1 MITRLSE
8 NTLIISLDTDIADDD
23 SLHFIQRTTERLH
36 NELGSWIIDIVPS
49 YLTIHITFNLVQVSS
64 ATLTDRIDSIIQQ
77 QLAEPANNRTNNA
90 KTIEIPVY
98 YGQEVALDLAQLAQ
112 QKKLSSEQVITL
124 HLARIYS
131 VYAIG
136 FAPGFAYLGYVDDT
150 IATPRKATP
159 RKKITAGSVGVA
171 DWQTAIYPT
180 DSPGGWHIIG
190 KTPYSVIDLSS
201 ESLTQFR
208 TGDHVRF
215 YAIDKA
221 QFLHMGGSLS

>member
-1 MITRLSE
+1 MITQLSE
-8 NTLIISLDTDIADDD
+8 NTLLISLDSGTASND
-23 SLHFIQRTTERLH
+23 SLRLIQRTTERLH
-36 NELGSWIIDIVPS
+36 NELGSLVIDIVPS
-49 YLTIHITFNLVQVSS
+49 YVTIHITFNLLQISS
-64 ATLTDRIDSIIQQ
+64 ARLITRIKTIIKQ
-77 QLAEPANNRTNNA
+77 QLVEPVDNSKHEA
-90 KTIEIPVY
+90 KIIEIPVY

-112 QKKLSSEQVITL
+112 QKNLSAEDVIAL
-124 HLARIYS
+124 HLAKLYS

-136 FAPGFAYLGYVDDT
+136 FAPGFAYLGYVDEA

-159 RKKITAGSVGVA
+159 RKKITAGSVGIA
-171 DWQTAIYPT
+171 DSQTAIYPAN
-180 DSPGGWHIIG
+180 SPGGWHIIG

-221 QFLHMGGSLS
+221 DFIQMGGSLS